1 MRLTRQTEIAISI
14 LVSCARRRRQ
24 IDTNLAATEA
34 GTSKDRAAHVV
45 LQLSKVG
52 WIGTRRGRFG
62 GLTLLQPPDRILL
75 GDVVRLT
82 QPRAFAFEP
91 SDQEPLLGPLLRDLS
106 NSMLDLLDCH
116 SIADLVEAYRDAQCS
131 AETASPALR
140 IYPSVALRVRE
151 RA

>member
-24 IDTNLAATEA
+24 IDTNLAAAEA

-45 LQLSKVG
+45 LQLSKAG
-52 WIGTRRGRFG
+52 WIATRRGRFG
-62 GLTLLQPPDRILL
+62 GLKLLQPPDHILL

-82 QPRAFAFEP
+82 QPRAFALET
-91 SDQEPLLGPLLRDLS
+91 SNQEAFLGPLLRDLT

-116 SIADLVEAYRDAQCS
+116 SIADLVEAHRDVQCP
-131 AETASPALR
+131 ADMMPPALR
-140 IYPSVALRVRE
+140 LAQGHDG